1 MLKTLLAVVM
11 GLVSLT
17 AHASQLVRL
26 DVDQKANSYA
36 VYVVM
41 ELDAPAEKV
50 RAILTD
56 YAHLDRL
63 NASIIASKIM
73 DDKGDGTVRV
83 LTRFENCIVFF
94 CMTVQRVE
102 DITED
107 GQGRILVTL
116 VPDASS
122 FRSGQASWE
131 VTSTGSGSRVIH
143 RATLEP
149 DFWPPPWIG
158 TALPEGDDA
167 PRDQGKFRE
176 PRMPDADGYP
186 AVCHDPDGSGGG
198 KPAEYGSLGRCWG
211 AGKFSQRNRRN
222 LMNTYIIRR
231 HNAWKNTQ
239 ELEATAARSLRI
251 GNDEMADQIRWI
263 RSYVVQEADGTLG
276 TVCVYQATNA
286 DAIRDHARRWECQP
300 MKSRALKTL

>member
-1 MLKTLLAVVM
+1 MRKTLLVTVI
-11 GLVSLT
+11 GLFSST

-26 DVDQKANSYA
+26 DVDQIANSYA

-63 NASIIASKIM
+63 NASITASKII
-73 DDKGDGTVRV
+73 DARGDGTVRV

-107 GQGRILVTL
+107 AQGRILVAL

-131 VTSTGSGSRVIH
+131 VTSTESGSRVIH
-143 RATLEP
+143 RARLEP
-149 DFWPPPWIG
+149 DFWLPPWIG
-158 TALPEGDDA
+158 TAILKATMRREIRASFENLECLTRTDTLPYHTV
-167 PRDQGKFRE
+167 Q
-176 PRMPDADGYP
+176 
-186 AVCHDPDGSGGG
+186 
-198 KPAEYGSLGRCWG
+198 
-211 AGKFSQRNRRN
+211 
-222 LMNTYIIRR
+222 
-231 HNAWKNTQ
+231 
-239 ELEATAARSLRI
+239 TAAVAEHQL
-251 GNDEMADQIRWI
+251 NMA
-263 RSYVVQEADGTLG
+263 
-276 TVCVYQATNA
+276 
-286 DAIRDHARRWECQP
+286 H
-300 MKSRALKTL
+300 

>member
-50 RAILTD
+50 RSILTD

-63 NASIIASKIM
+63 NASITASKII
-73 DDKGDGTVRV
+73 DAKGNGTVRV

-94 CMTVQRVE
+94 CVTVQRVE

-107 GQGRILVTL
+107 DQGRILVAM

-149 DFWPPPWIG
+149 DFWLPPWIG
-158 TALPEGDDA
+158 TAILKATMRREIRASFENLECLARTDTLP
-167 PRDQGKFRE
+167 
-176 PRMPDADGYP
+176 YP
-186 AVCHDPDGSGGG
+186 AI
-198 KPAEYGSLGRCWG
+198 
-211 AGKFSQRNRRN
+211 Q
-222 LMNTYIIRR
+222 
-231 HNAWKNTQ
+231 
-239 ELEATAARSLRI
+239 TAAVAEHQL
-251 GNDEMADQIRWI
+251 NLA
-263 RSYVVQEADGTLG
+263 
-276 TVCVYQATNA
+276 
-286 DAIRDHARRWECQP
+286 H
-300 MKSRALKTL
+300 

>member
-63 NASIIASKIM
+63 NASIIASKII

-83 LTRFENCIVFF
+83 LTRFENCIVLF

-122 FRSGQASWE
+122 FRSGQATWE

-149 DFWPPPWIG
+149 DFWLPPWIG
-158 TALPEGDDA
+158 TAILKATMRREIRASFENLECLTRMDTLPYTTI
-167 PRDQGKFRE
+167 Q
-176 PRMPDADGYP
+176 
-186 AVCHDPDGSGGG
+186 
-198 KPAEYGSLGRCWG
+198 
-211 AGKFSQRNRRN
+211 
-222 LMNTYIIRR
+222 
-231 HNAWKNTQ
+231 
-239 ELEATAARSLRI
+239 TAAVAENQL
-251 GNDEMADQIRWI
+251 NMA
-263 RSYVVQEADGTLG
+263 
-276 TVCVYQATNA
+276 
-286 DAIRDHARRWECQP
+286 H
-300 MKSRALKTL
+300 